1 MSQYRCL
8 PMVFAGLSLLLLST
22 AAAQSVRI
30 NRVHH
35 GTEGVY
41 NAHSDSSRIILMLE
55 EADRLKEVPRL
66 DSAGALCRQA
76 LQMSLAAKDSF
87 LIAMSYYE
95 LGQWALAANRI
106 EEALAH
112 LQTSLNMRFEKEQ
125 SSYTAGVYNDLGYLY
140 GGKGEMEK
148 QREWYL
154 RAMRIYDRIQDSTG
168 MSETLSNLSTSSLEL
183 GDKQEAIRYALRA
196 LAIRER
202 GHDDDILALSCNN
215 LSQVYLQADS
225 LDQAIHYQQKGL
237 HYAELSGSRR
247 RMAQSYTS
255 MSLLLNRE
263 GKNAEAL
270 EYEKKTIEICKMTGD
285 SGMLARR
292 CIAAAMLFSKLKDS
306 VAAVQYF
313 DLAGKVS
320 LAIDDKYNLRDMYL
334 YRAVFFKERK
344 DFYQAY
350 ESLKKYHAYKDSI
363 IKDETTTNIAEI
375 QARYD
380 TEKKDKAIGELR
392 SSERIHQLEIEK
404 QKAVITGNL
413 AEAQRKENEIS
424 LLSQAGELQN
434 AKIRQQ
440 EAELDRNELEAK
452 SKEQQLQLA
461 RAEKELQDRELQQQK
476 QTRNII
482 IGSTILLA
490 LIAAGIFNRWQL
502 KKKLQQQAALLEM
515 RNHIARDL
523 HDELGSTLTSIHI
536 LSQVS
541 RNHLS
546 QDEGRASSLLE
557 KITEQSRQMQQSM
570 SDIVWAIRS
579 DNDKIENMM
588 VRMREFLA
596 QTLEAKDIAIKFG
609 AAEELLGYSFSM
621 QQRKDIFLIF
631 KEAVNNAAKYARCT
645 EMEVSFKLCNGR
657 ILLEV
662 KDNGVGFDPDKLRST
677 NGLNNMRVRSAGLAG
692 HCHIRARPGEGTTV
706 LLDLPMAT

>member
-41 NAHSDSSRIILMLE
+41 NAHSDSSRIISMLE
-55 EADRLKEVPRL
+55 EADALKEIPRL

-76 LQMSLAAKDSF
+76 LQLSLATKDSF

-112 LQTSLNMRFEKEQ
+112 LQTSLNIRFEKEQ

-154 RAMRIYDRIQDSTG
+154 RAMRIYDRIQDSAG
-168 MSETLSNLSTSSLEL
+168 MSETLSNLSSSSLEL
-183 GDKQEAIRYALRA
+183 GDKPEAVRYGLRA

-202 GHDDDILALSCNN
+202 GHDNDVLALSCNN
-215 LSQVYLQADS
+215 LAHIYLQADS
-225 LDQAIHYQQKGL
+225 IDKAIHYQQEGL
-237 HYAELSGSRR
+237 RYAALSGSKRR
-247 RMAQSYTS
+247 LAQSYTS
-255 MSLLLNRE
+255 MSLLLNRR

-270 EYEKKTIEICKMTGD
+270 EYEKKAIGICQATGD

-292 CIAAAMLFSKLKDS
+292 YLAAAMLSSSLKDS
-306 VAAVQYF
+306 AGALGYF
-313 DLAGKVS
+313 DLARGVS
-320 LAIDDKYNLRDMYL
+320 TTIDDKFNLRDIYL

-363 IKDETTTNIAEI
+363 IKDETATNIAEI
-375 QARYD
+375 QARYE

-404 QKAVITGNL
+404 QKAVIAGNL
-413 AEAQRKENEIS
+413 AEAQRKENEIR

-434 AKIRQQ
+434 ARIQQQ
-440 EAELDRNELEAK
+440 EAALDRNELEAK
-452 SKEQQLQLA
+452 SKEQELRLA
-461 RAEKELQDRELQQQK
+461 RAEKELKDRELQQQK

-482 IGSTILLA
+482 IGSTMLLA

-502 KKKLQQQAALLEM
+502 KKKLQQQAAM
-515 RNHIARDL
+515 
-523 HDELGSTLTSIHI
+523 
-536 LSQVS
+536 LSLP
-541 RNHLS
+541 R
-546 QDEGRASSLLE
+546 
-557 KITEQSRQMQQSM
+557 
-570 SDIVWAIRS
+570 
-579 DNDKIENMM
+579 
-588 VRMREFLA
+588 
-596 QTLEAKDIAIKFG
+596 
-609 AAEELLGYSFSM
+609 
-621 QQRKDIFLIF
+621 
-631 KEAVNNAAKYARCT
+631 
-645 EMEVSFKLCNGR
+645 LCNHCDNPTCVPVCPVQATFQREDGVVLVDNER
-657 ILLEV
+657 CVGCAYCVQACPYDARFINHETQTADKCTFCEHRLEV
-662 KDNGVGFDPDKLRST
+662 GLLPACVESCVGGARVIGDLNDPD
-677 NGLNNMRVRSAGLAG
+677 SA
-692 HCHIRARPGEGTTV
+692 IS
-706 LLDLPMAT
+706 